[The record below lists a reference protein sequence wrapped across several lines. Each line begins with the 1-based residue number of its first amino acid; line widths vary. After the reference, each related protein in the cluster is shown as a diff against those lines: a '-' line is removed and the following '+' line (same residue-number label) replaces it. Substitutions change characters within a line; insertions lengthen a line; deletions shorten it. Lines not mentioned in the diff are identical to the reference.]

1 MYPSCA
7 QRVTVTYCG
16 LALSTLEVL
25 GRGGLLN
32 QSRPLTQ
39 GLEQGQ
45 HLPWCEG
52 GGQHSQ
58 SEVDAS
64 GVSCPPSLPLFLLS
78 SQTIV
83 TWEEEQ
89 LVCVQKGEVPNRGW
103 RHWLE
108 GETLYLVSRARA
120 GRGASG

>member
-1 MYPSCA
+1 M
-7 QRVTVTYCG
+7 
-16 LALSTLEVL
+16 
-25 GRGGLLN
+25 
-32 QSRPLTQ
+32 
-39 GLEQGQ
+39 
-45 HLPWCEG
+45 
-52 GGQHSQ
+52 
-58 SEVDAS
+58 
-64 GVSCPPSLPLFLLS
+64 SCPPSLPLFLLS